1 MKKILLFLIATMFVT
16 NIFAQDEEEYVGNI
30 SKFGAAGG
38 FTATWLMPNFDELN
52 SKVKMLGLEE
62 FSKSGM
68 VTWGGAGYAY
78 IMFWNNIRFGGMGYG
93 GLTSTDGI
101 INGYRT
107 QVDYTVG
114 MGGFTVEYTL
124 PVVKDIAVS
133 IGCVIGGG
141 SAQIDI
147 YKNKGDFTWGDVWS
161 DIQAV
166 NSKSEYKKITKSF
179 FTITPTVNIDIPLNR
194 FIAFRLGAGYQTD
207 LSGEWKIDNEQTLFN
222 VPSKLNA
229 NAFYVQTGLFFGFF
243 AF

>member
-1 MKKILLFLIATMFVT
+1 MPFINGIWVDDSPSIVREVKKVDKNNVSITFFKT
-16 NIFAQDEEEYVGNI
+16 NIYNK
-30 SKFGAAGG
+30 KFKIVYSV
-38 FTATWLMPNFDELN
+38 DILN
-52 SKVKMLGLEE
+52 P
-62 FSKSGM
+62 
-68 VTWGGAGYAY
+68 Y
-78 IMFWNNIRFGGMGYG
+78 
-93 GLTSTDGI
+93 
-101 INGYRT
+101 
-107 QVDYTVG
+107 
-114 MGGFTVEYTL
+114 
-124 PVVKDIAVS
+124 
-133 IGCVIGGG
+133 
-141 SAQIDI
+141 IDI